1 MNPCWSD
8 LMDEITRWQDAGRVV
23 AFWWRDDDACRPTP
37 ALTRLIQLA
46 DAAATPLALAVIPQ
60 DVHPD
65 LLELRSRQVTLLQH
79 GVNHV
84 NRAGEGEKKS
94 EFPALE
100 PVQQALARLAQGR
113 RQIEGRHTVPVLV
126 PPWNRLSSVPLL
138 ERLAGAGYQGLSRF
152 GARRSVP
159 VLPGLVQVNT
169 HVDIIDWHASRG
181 FVGEE
186 AAIAAALDH
195 LRARRTASV
204 DASEATG
211 WLSHHLVHDEACW
224 SFLAALFE
232 RTGRHP
238 AVSWRDA
245 HALFPRGQT

>member
-1 MNPCWSD
+1 MKPCWSA
-8 LMDEITRWQDAGRVV
+8 LMDEITRWQDAGRAV

-37 ALTRLIQLA
+37 ELTRLIQLA

-60 DVHPD
+60 GVHPE
-65 LLELRSRQVTLLQH
+65 LLEPRSRQVTLLQH

-84 NRAGEGEKKS
+84 NRANDGEKKS
-94 EFPALE
+94 EFPASE

-113 RQIEGRHTVPVLV
+113 SWIAGSHTVPVLV
-126 PPWNRLSSVPLL
+126 PPWNRVSCVPLL
-138 ERLAGAGYQGLSRF
+138 ERLAGAGYWGLSRF

-169 HVDIIDWHASRG
+169 HVDIIDWRASRG

-186 AAIAAALDH
+186 TAIAAALDH
-195 LRARRTASV
+195 LRACRSGSA

-224 SFLAALFE
+224 SFLAALLE
-232 RTGRHP
+232 RTGQHP
-238 AVSWRDA
+238 AVSWRA
-245 HALFPRGQT
+245 AQALFAPGQT